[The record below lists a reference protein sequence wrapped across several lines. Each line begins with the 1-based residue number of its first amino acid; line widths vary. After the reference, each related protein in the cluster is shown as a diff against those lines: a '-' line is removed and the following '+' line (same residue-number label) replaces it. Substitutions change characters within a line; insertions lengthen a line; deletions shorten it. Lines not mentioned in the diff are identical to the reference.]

1 MRQGINRIESVSLK
15 VERIDTAILINNNFQ
30 KKHEEMITGLR
41 IELEKCH
48 FEKASN
54 KDLDILKDTM
64 RKQIY

>member
-1 MRQGINRIESVSLK
+1 M
-15 VERIDTAILINNNFQ
+15 ERIDTAILINNNFQ